1 VDENG
6 VASIVQTLVLKIDT
20 SAPSKPGA
28 PTCTPGDEADGAF
41 TLTWSASSD
50 PLSGVQSY
58 TLQQNIGKGKWVT
71 IGSDIAGTSFSVGSD
86 TPLSSGKYQ
95 YRVCAVDVAGN
106 IGSWSKSTTVV
117 VP

>member
-1 VDENG
+1 M
-6 VASIVQTLVLKIDT
+6 QTLVLKIDT
-20 SAPSKPGA
+20 SYPSKPGA
-28 PTCTPGDEADGAF
+28 PSWAQGDEADGTF
-41 TLTWSASSD
+41 ELTWAPSDD

-58 TLQQNIGKGKWVT
+58 MLQQKMDKGEWVT

-86 TPLSSGKYQ
+86 APLSSGKYH

-106 IGSWSKSTTVV
+106 IGHWSKESKSVR